1 MKLLRVGQHGQEKVA
16 AMDSENKIRDLSSH
30 IDDLNPDTI
39 NFKTLEKLQKI
50 KIETLPEI
58 PNNTRIGPCINRP
71 SNILCIG
78 LNYSLHAEQTGSKLP
93 DNPIVFN
100 KSPDC
105 LQGPNDPIKK
115 NSSQEKLD
123 YEVELALVIG
133 KEAKN
138 VSEDKALDYVF
149 GYFILNDIS
158 DRHVQKVIGNG
169 HWTLGKSWSAPAG
182 GLLVT
187 KEHIEDINN
196 INLSLSVNGEP
207 RQNGNTKNMIF
218 RVSFLIAHISKY
230 LTLKPG
236 TVISTGTPAGTGME
250 QKPQKFLQIG
260 DELHLKVDHLG
271 EQSYK
276 TVSYTH
282 LTLPTMWYV

>member
-1 MKLLRVGQHGQEKVA
+1 MKLLRVGRHGQEKVA

-39 NFKTLEKLQKI
+39 NFITLEKLQKI

-58 PNNTRIGPCINRP
+58 PNNTRIGPCVNRP

-218 RVSFLIAHISKY
+218 KVSFLIAHISKY
-230 LTLKPG
+230 LILKPG
-236 TVISTGTPAGTGME
+236 TIISTGTPAGTGME
-250 QKPQKFLQIG
+250 QKPQKFLQVG
-260 DELHLKVDHLG
+260 EELHLKVDHLG

-276 TVSYTH
+276 IIGDQ
-282 LTLPTMWYV
+282 

>member
-58 PNNTRIGPCINRP
+58 PNNARIGPCVNRP

-196 INLSLSVNGEP
+196 INLSSSVNGEP

-218 RVSFLIAHISKY
+218 KVSFLIAHISKY

-236 TVISTGTPAGTGME
+236 AVISTGTPAGTGME

-271 EQSYK
+271 EQRYK
-276 TVSYTH
+276 IIGDQ
-282 LTLPTMWYV
+282 

>member
-30 IDDLNPDTI
+30 IEDLNPDTI

-58 PNNTRIGPCINRP
+58 PNNTRIGPCVNRP

-182 GLLVT
+182 GLLGT

-218 RVSFLIAHISKY
+218 KVSFLIAHISKY

-250 QKPQKFLQIG
+250 QNPQKFLKIG
-260 DELHLKVDHLG
+260 DKLNLKVDYLG
-271 EQSYK
+271 EQKYEI
-276 TVSYTH
+276 VEDY
-282 LTLPTMWYV
+282 

>member
-58 PNNTRIGPCINRP
+58 PNNTRIGPCVNRP

-218 RVSFLIAHISKY
+218 KVSFLIAHISKY

-271 EQSYK
+271 EQNYK
-276 TVSYTH
+276 IIGD
-282 LTLPTMWYV
+282 

>member
-58 PNNTRIGPCINRP
+58 PNNTRIGPCVNRP

-218 RVSFLIAHISKY
+218 KVSFLIAHISKY

-236 TVISTGTPAGTGME
+236 TIISTGTPAGTGME
-250 QKPQKFLQIG
+250 QKPQKFLKVG
-260 DELHLKVDHLG
+260 DELNLKIDHLG

-276 TVSYTH
+276 IIGDQ
-282 LTLPTMWYV
+282 

>member
-58 PNNTRIGPCINRP
+58 PNNTRIGPCVNRP

-105 LQGPNDPIKK
+105 LQGPNDPVKK
-115 NSSQEKLD
+115 NKSQEKLD

-133 KEAKN
+133 REAKN

-158 DRHVQKVIGNG
+158 DRHVQKIIGNG
-169 HWTLGKSWSAPAG
+169 HWTLGKSWCAPTG

-187 KEHIEDINN
+187 KEHIKNINDIN
-196 INLSLSVNGEP
+196 LTLSVNGKV

-218 RVSFLIAHISKY
+218 KVSFLIAHISKY

-250 QKPQKFLQIG
+250 QKPQKFLQVG

-276 TVSYTH
+276 IIGDQ
-282 LTLPTMWYV
+282 

>member
-58 PNNTRIGPCINRP
+58 PNNTRIGPCVNRP

-158 DRHVQKVIGNG
+158 DRHVQKVVGNG

-218 RVSFLIAHISKY
+218 KVNFLIAHISKY

-276 TVSYTH
+276 IIGDQ
-282 LTLPTMWYV
+282 

>member
-39 NFKTLEKLQKI
+39 NFRTLEKLQKI

-58 PNNTRIGPCINRP
+58 PNNTRIGPCVNRP

-250 QKPQKFLQIG
+250 QTPQKFLQIG

-276 TVSYTH
+276 IIGDQ
-282 LTLPTMWYV
+282 

>member
-1 MKLLRVGQHGQEKVA
+1 MKLLRVGQSGQEKVA
-16 AMDSENKIRDLSSH
+16 AIDSEFKIRDLSSY

-39 NFKTLEKLQKI
+39 NFKTLEKLKKI

-58 PNNTRIGPCINRP
+58 SKNTRVGPCINRP

-115 NSSQEKLD
+115 NKSQDKLD
-123 YEVELALVIG
+123 YEVELAVVIG

-138 VSEDKALDYVF
+138 IAEDQALDYVF

-169 HWTLGKSWSAPAG
+169 HWTLGKSWCAPAG

-187 KEHIEDINN
+187 KEHIKDINN
-196 INLSLSVNGEP
+196 INLTLKVNGEL

-218 RVSFLIAHISKY
+218 NVSFLISHISKY
-230 LTLKPG
+230 LILKPG
-236 TVISTGTPAGTGME
+236 TIISTGTPAGTGME
-250 QKPQKFLQIG
+250 QKPQKFLQVG

-276 TVSYTH
+276 IVGDE
-282 LTLPTMWYV
+282 

>member
-58 PNNTRIGPCINRP
+58 SNNTRIGPCVNRP

-105 LQGPNDPIKK
+105 LQGPNDPVKK
-115 NSSQEKLD
+115 NQSQEKLD
-123 YEVELALVIG
+123 YEVEMALVIG

-158 DRHVQKVIGNG
+158 DRHVQKIIGNG
-169 HWTLGKSWSAPAG
+169 HWTLGKSWCAPAG

-187 KEHIEDINN
+187 KEHIKDIND
-196 INLSLSVNGEP
+196 INLTLSVNGEI

-218 RVSFLIAHISKY
+218 KISFLIAHISKY

-250 QKPQKFLQIG
+250 QKPQKFLQVG

-276 TVSYTH
+276 IIGDQ
-282 LTLPTMWYV
+282 

>member
-58 PNNTRIGPCINRP
+58 PNNTRIGPCVNRP

-218 RVSFLIAHISKY
+218 KVSFLIAHISKY

-276 TVSYTH
+276 IIGD
-282 LTLPTMWYV
+282 

>member
-58 PNNTRIGPCINRP
+58 PNNTRIGPCVNRP

-138 VSEDKALDYVF
+138 ISEDKALDYVF

-276 TVSYTH
+276 IIGDQ
-282 LTLPTMWYV
+282 

>member
-16 AMDSENKIRDLSSH
+16 AMDLENKIRDLSSH
-30 IDDLNPDTI
+30 ISDLNPDTI
-39 NFKTLEKLQKI
+39 NFQTLEKLRRI

-58 PNNTRIGPCINRP
+58 SKSIRIGACVNRP

-187 KEHIEDINN
+187 KEHIEDVNN

-276 TVSYTH
+276 IIGDQ
-282 LTLPTMWYV
+282 

>member
-50 KIETLPEI
+50 KIETLPKI
-58 PNNTRIGPCINRP
+58 PNNTRIGSCVNRP

-115 NSSQEKLD
+115 KNSQEKLD

-218 RVSFLIAHISKY
+218 KVSFLIAHISKY

-276 TVSYTH
+276 IIGDQ
-282 LTLPTMWYV
+282 

>member
-1 MKLLRVGQHGQEKVA
+1 MKLLRVGQLGQEKVA
-16 AMDSENKIRDLSSH
+16 VLDSNNKIRDLSSH

-39 NFKTLEKLQKI
+39 NFNALEKLKKI
-50 KIETLPEI
+50 KFETLPEI
-58 PNNTRIGPCINRP
+58 SSNTRIGSCINRP

-115 NSSQEKLD
+115 NKSQEKLD
-123 YEVELALVIG
+123 YEVELAVVIG

-138 VSEDKALDYVF
+138 IDEDKALDYVF

-169 HWTLGKSWSAPAG
+169 HWTLGKSWCAPAG
-182 GLLVT
+182 SLLVT
-187 KEHIEDINN
+187 KDHIKDINN
-196 INLSLSVNGEP
+196 INLSLSVNGEL

-218 RVSFLIAHISKY
+218 KVSFLIAHISKY

-236 TVISTGTPAGTGME
+236 TIISTGTPAGTGME
-250 QKPQKFLQIG
+250 QKPQKFLQVG
-260 DELHLKVDHLG
+260 DKLHLKVDHLG
-271 EQSYK
+271 EQKYEI
-276 TVSYTH
+276 
-282 LTLPTMWYV
+282 MEA

>member
-1 MKLLRVGQHGQEKVA
+1 MKLLRVGQLGQEKVA
-16 AMDSENKIRDLSSH
+16 VMDSNNKIRDLSSY

-39 NFKTLEKLQKI
+39 NFNALEKLKKI
-50 KIETLPEI
+50 KFETLPEI
-58 PNNTRIGPCINRP
+58 SSNTRIGSCINRP

-115 NSSQEKLD
+115 SKSQEKLD
-123 YEVELALVIG
+123 YEVELAVVIG
-133 KEAKN
+133 KEAN
-138 VSEDKALDYVF
+138 NIDEDKALDYVF

-169 HWTLGKSWSAPAG
+169 HWTLGKSWCAPAG
-182 GLLVT
+182 SLLVT
-187 KEHIEDINN
+187 KDHIEDINN
-196 INLSLSVNGEP
+196 INLSLSVNGEL

-218 RVSFLIAHISKY
+218 KVSYLIAHISKY

-236 TVISTGTPAGTGME
+236 TIISTGTPAGTGME
-250 QKPQKFLQIG
+250 QKPQKFLKVG
-260 DELHLKVDHLG
+260 DKLHLKVDHLG
-271 EQSYK
+271 EQKYEI
-276 TVSYTH
+276 
-282 LTLPTMWYV
+282 MEA

>member
-1 MKLLRVGQHGQEKVA
+1 MIFLRVGQHGQEKVA

-58 PNNTRIGPCINRP
+58 PNNTRIGPCVNRP

-218 RVSFLIAHISKY
+218 KVSFLIAHISKY

-276 TVSYTH
+276 IVGDQ
-282 LTLPTMWYV
+282 

>member
-1 MKLLRVGQHGQEKVA
+1 MKFLRVGQHEQEKVA
-16 AMDSENKIRDLSSH
+16 AIDSENKIRDLSSH
-30 IDDLNPDTI
+30 ISDLNPDTI
-39 NFKTLEKLQKI
+39 NFQTLEKLRRI

-58 PNNTRIGPCINRP
+58 SKSIRIGACVNRP

-138 VSEDKALDYVF
+138 VSEGKALDYVF

-196 INLSLSVNGEP
+196 INLSLSVNGEL

-218 RVSFLIAHISKY
+218 KVSFLIAHISKY

-236 TVISTGTPAGTGME
+236 TIISTGTPAGTGME
-250 QKPQKFLQIG
+250 QKPQKFLQVG

-276 TVSYTH
+276 IIGDQ
-282 LTLPTMWYV
+282 

>member
-218 RVSFLIAHISKY
+218 KVNFLIAHISKY

-250 QKPQKFLQIG
+250 QKPQKFLQVG
-260 DELHLKVDHLG
+260 DELHLKIDHLG

-276 TVSYTH
+276 IIGDQ
-282 LTLPTMWYV
+282 

>member
-58 PNNTRIGPCINRP
+58 PNNTRIGPCVNRP

-276 TVSYTH
+276 IIGD
-282 LTLPTMWYV
+282 

>member
-1 MKLLRVGQHGQEKVA
+1 MKLLRVGQSGQEKVA
-16 AMDSENKIRDLSSH
+16 AIDSEFKIRDLSSY

-39 NFKTLEKLQKI
+39 NFKTLEKLKKI

-58 PNNTRIGPCINRP
+58 SKNTRVGPCINRP

-115 NSSQEKLD
+115 NKSQDKLD
-123 YEVELALVIG
+123 YEVELAVVIG

-138 VSEDKALDYVF
+138 IAEDQALDYVF

-169 HWTLGKSWSAPAG
+169 HWTLGKSWCAPAG

-187 KEHIEDINN
+187 KEHIKDINN
-196 INLSLSVNGEP
+196 INLTLKVNGEL

-218 RVSFLIAHISKY
+218 NVNFLIAHISKY

-236 TVISTGTPAGTGME
+236 TIISTGTPAGTGME
-250 QKPQKFLQIG
+250 QKPQKFLQVG

-276 TVSYTH
+276 IVGDE
-282 LTLPTMWYV
+282 

>member
-39 NFKTLEKLQKI
+39 NFKTLEKLKKI

-58 PNNTRIGPCINRP
+58 PNNTRIGPCVNRP

-218 RVSFLIAHISKY
+218 KVSFLIAHISKY

-276 TVSYTH
+276 IIGDQ
-282 LTLPTMWYV
+282 

>member
-39 NFKTLEKLQKI
+39 NFITLEKLQKI

-58 PNNTRIGPCINRP
+58 PNNTRIGPCVNRP

-218 RVSFLIAHISKY
+218 KVSFLIAHISKY

-276 TVSYTH
+276 IIGDQ
-282 LTLPTMWYV
+282 

>member
-1 MKLLRVGQHGQEKVA
+1 MKFLRVGQHGQEKVA
-16 AMDSENKIRDLSSH
+16 ALDSENKIRDLSSH
-30 IDDLNPDTI
+30 IDDLNPETI
-39 NFKTLEKLQKI
+39 NFKTLEKLKKI
-50 KIETLPEI
+50 KIDTLPEVSKSI
-58 PNNTRIGPCINRP
+58 RIGSCVNRP

-93 DNPIVFN
+93 DYPIVFN

-115 NSSQEKLD
+115 NKSQEKLD
-123 YEVELALVIG
+123 YEVELAVVVG

-138 VSEDKALDYVF
+138 IDEDEALDYVF

-169 HWTLGKSWSAPAG
+169 HWTLGKSWCAPAG
-182 GLLVT
+182 SLLVT
-187 KEHIEDINN
+187 KDHIEDIDN
-196 INLSLSVNGEP
+196 INLSLSVNGEL

-218 RVSFLIAHISKY
+218 KISYLIAHISKY

-236 TVISTGTPAGTGME
+236 TIISTGTPAGTGME
-250 QKPQKFLQIG
+250 QKPQKFLKVG
-260 DELHLKVDHLG
+260 DKLHLKVDHLG
-271 EQSYK
+271 EQKYEI
-276 TVSYTH
+276 
-282 LTLPTMWYV
+282 MEA

>member
-58 PNNTRIGPCINRP
+58 PNNTRIGPCVNRP

-187 KEHIEDINN
+187 KEHIENINN

-218 RVSFLIAHISKY
+218 KVSFLIAHISKY

-276 TVSYTH
+276 IIGDQ
-282 LTLPTMWYV
+282 

>member
-58 PNNTRIGPCINRP
+58 PNNTRIGPCVNRP

-105 LQGPNDPIKK
+105 LQGPNDPVKK
-115 NSSQEKLD
+115 NKSQEKLD

-133 KEAKN
+133 REAKN

-158 DRHVQKVIGNG
+158 DRHVQKIIGNG
-169 HWTLGKSWSAPAG
+169 HWTLGKSWCAPAG

-187 KEHIEDINN
+187 KEHIKDIND
-196 INLSLSVNGEP
+196 INLTLSVNGKV

-218 RVSFLIAHISKY
+218 KVSFLIAHISKY

-250 QKPQKFLQIG
+250 QKPQKFLQVG

-271 EQSYK
+271 EQNYK
-276 TVSYTH
+276 IIGD
-282 LTLPTMWYV
+282 

>member
-58 PNNTRIGPCINRP
+58 PNNTRIGPCVNRP

-196 INLSLSVNGEP
+196 INLSLSVNGEL

-218 RVSFLIAHISKY
+218 KVSFLIAHISKY

-276 TVSYTH
+276 IIGDQ
-282 LTLPTMWYV
+282 

>member
-30 IDDLNPDTI
+30 IDDLNPETI

-58 PNNTRIGPCINRP
+58 PNNTRIGPCVNRP

-218 RVSFLIAHISKY
+218 KVNFLIAHISKY

-276 TVSYTH
+276 IIGDQ
-282 LTLPTMWYV
+282 

>member
-1 MKLLRVGQHGQEKVA
+1 MKLLRVGQSGQEKVA
-16 AMDSENKIRDLSSH
+16 AIDSEFKIRDLSSY
-30 IDDLNPDTI
+30 IDDLNPDTL
-39 NFKTLEKLQKI
+39 NFKTLQKLQKI

-58 PNNTRIGPCINRP
+58 SKNTRVGPCINRP

-115 NSSQEKLD
+115 NKSQDKLD
-123 YEVELALVIG
+123 YEVELAVVIG

-138 VSEDKALDYVF
+138 IAEEQALDYVF

-169 HWTLGKSWSAPAG
+169 HWTLGKSWCAPAG

-187 KEHIEDINN
+187 KEHIKDINN
-196 INLSLSVNGEP
+196 INLTLRVNGEL

-218 RVSFLIAHISKY
+218 NVSFLIAHISKY

-236 TVISTGTPAGTGME
+236 TIISTGTPAGTGME
-250 QKPQKFLQIG
+250 QKPQKFLQVG
-260 DELHLKVDHLG
+260 DKLHLKVDHLG

-276 TVSYTH
+276 IVGDE
-282 LTLPTMWYV
+282 

>member
-1 MKLLRVGQHGQEKVA
+1 MKLLRVGQPGQEKVA
-16 AMDSENKIRDLSSH
+16 VMDLENKIRDLSSH

-39 NFKTLEKLQKI
+39 NFKTLERLKKI
-50 KIETLPEI
+50 KVETLPEI
-58 PNNTRIGPCINRP
+58 SKSARIGPCVNRP

-115 NSSQEKLD
+115 NKSQKKLD
-123 YEVELALVIG
+123 YEVELAVVIG

-138 VSEDKALDYVF
+138 IDENKALDYIF

-169 HWTLGKSWSAPAG
+169 HWTLGKSWCAPAG
-182 GLLVT
+182 SLLVT
-187 KEHIEDINN
+187 KDHIKDINN
-196 INLSLSVNGEP
+196 INLSLSVNGEL

-218 RVSFLIAHISKY
+218 KVSFLIAHISKY

-236 TVISTGTPAGTGME
+236 TIISTGTPAGTGME
-250 QKPQKFLQIG
+250 QKPQKFLQVG
-260 DELHLKVDHLG
+260 DKLHLKVDHLG
-271 EQSYK
+271 EQKYEI
-276 TVSYTH
+276 
-282 LTLPTMWYV
+282 MEA

>member
-58 PNNTRIGPCINRP
+58 PNNTRIGPCVNRP

-115 NSSQEKLD
+115 NSSQEELD

-218 RVSFLIAHISKY
+218 KVNFLIAHISKY

-276 TVSYTH
+276 IIGDQ
-282 LTLPTMWYV
+282 